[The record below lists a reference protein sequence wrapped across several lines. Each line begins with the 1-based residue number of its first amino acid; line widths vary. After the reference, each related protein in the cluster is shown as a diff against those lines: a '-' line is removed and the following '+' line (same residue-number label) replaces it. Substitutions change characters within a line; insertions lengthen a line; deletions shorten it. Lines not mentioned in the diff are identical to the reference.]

1 MKVARYRSVVTS
13 IDSAIG
19 KVWQGKYLAEELEEL
34 WKHSGTESI
43 KELKKLPIPTA
54 APAFPK
60 LAKKGSGIPA

>member
-34 WKHSGTESI
+34 
-43 KELKKLPIPTA
+43 KKLPIPTA
-54 APAFPK
+54 APALEK
-60 LAKKGSGIPA
+60 TLSHQAGIPDPFLASFGKAVS